1 MQLSFF
7 GLNLSIYGKIYKKFY
22 DFFTH
27 KLASV
32 NGRKI
37 RNAVIGQNH
46 MIIGHSNV
54 IRKYKNGYKG
64 QLKNV
69 VKMM

>member
-1 MQLSFF
+1 MS
-7 GLNLSIYGKIYKKFY
+7 
-22 DFFTH
+22 D
-27 KLASV
+27 V

-37 RNAVIGQNH
+37 RNAVIRQNH
-46 MIIGHSNV
+46 MIIGRNN
-54 IRKYKNGYKG
+54 IIQKYKNGYKG